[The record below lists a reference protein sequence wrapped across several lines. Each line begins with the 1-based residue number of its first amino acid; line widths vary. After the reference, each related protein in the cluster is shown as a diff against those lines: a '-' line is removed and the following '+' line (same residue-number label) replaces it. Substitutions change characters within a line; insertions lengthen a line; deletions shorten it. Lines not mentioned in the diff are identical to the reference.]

1 MRRMWSP
8 ILALAGTLILA
19 GVAHAQGRGGFEVGA
34 GVAMTTNP
42 VETLSD
48 ALCPAGNTWATEGR
62 LAWRFSRA
70 VALEGS
76 TAVHWEFAEDCVT
89 ILPPP
94 DPLPPGPFERTLR
107 DYPDGYPFT
116 TSDVRLAFEPSSPS
130 GTTWFRAFGGWGY
143 MWGKEMPYWLAGGGV
158 VFGSRIRF
166 VLDAE
171 WKWFDV
177 PFDTTTQTFLDGVL
191 ISEEEGTGEESHS
204 TFSVKLGFRL
214 RM

>member
-1 MRRMWSP
+1 MRLIRSSVF
-8 ILALAGTLILA
+8 ALAAAPLLTGTLQ
-19 GVAHAQGRGGFEVGA
+19 AQGASGLEVGA

-48 ALCPAGNTWATEGR
+48 AICPAGRTWATEGR

-70 VALEGS
+70 VSVEGNTAL
-76 TAVHWEFAEDCVT
+76 HWESAGEDCENGLV
-89 ILPPP
+89 PPVP
-94 DPLPPGPFERTLR
+94 QEGPFERTLR

-130 GTTWFRAFGGWGY
+130 GSTWFRAFGGRGY
-143 MWGKEMPYWLAGGGV
+143 MWGKEIGYWLAGGGV
-158 VFGSRIRF
+158 VFGSRIRL

-177 PFDTTTQTFLDGVL
+177 PFDSTTQSFLDGVL
-191 ISEEEGTGEESHS
+191 ISEVEGTGEESHN
-204 TFSVKLGFRL
+204 TFAVKLGFRL
-214 RM
+214 RP

>member
-1 MRRMWSP
+1 MRWVGGSMF
-8 ILALAGTLILA
+8 ALGGALLMAGSA
-19 GVAHAQGRGGFEVGA
+19 RAQAARGFEVGA

-42 VETLSD
+42 VEALSD
-48 ALCPAGNTWATEGR
+48 EVCAAGKTWATEGR
-62 LAWRFSRA
+62 LAWRFSRV

-76 TAVHWEFAEDCVT
+76 TAVHWEVT
-89 ILPPP
+89 GGECRADEVLVPQE
-94 DPLPPGPFERTLR
+94 GPFERTLR

-143 MWGKEMPYWLAGGGV
+143 MWGKEIPYWLAGGGV
-158 VFGSRIRF
+158 VFGSRIKF

-177 PFDTTTQTFLDGVL
+177 PFDSITQSFLDGAL
-191 ISEEEGTGEESHS
+191 ISEEITGAGEESRRAHS
-204 TFSVKLGFRL
+204 PTSGL
-214 RM
+214 